1 MKGRILDFSLQTNTG
16 IITGEDHKRYSF
28 VSSEWKETQA
38 PVPVRGYEVDFEI
51 NAEGQ
56 ATGVYLEITANPTP
70 TTVNTSTQSN
80 SSYTAP
86 AGQETSH
93 QAKEVFRKWEQGE
106 YNYQQAIFTCFKKF
120 ADFKGRARRYE
131 FWYFELFCVLLSLLL
146 SFMNEDLAT
155 LAMLITLIPNI
166 AVNVR
171 RLHDIDRSGW
181 WMLIVLVPIVG
192 VLLLLFWAAQK
203 GNPSANQYGESPK
216 A

>member
-1 MKGRILDFSLQTNTG
+1 MKGRILDFSIQTNTG

-28 VSSEWKETQA
+28 VGSEWKETQA
-38 PVPVRGYEVDFEI
+38 PVRGYEVDFEI

-56 ATGVYLEITANPTP
+56 ATGVYLEIAANPTP
-70 TTVNTSTQSN
+70 ATMNKPAQSN
-80 SSYTAP
+80 SSYTSP
-86 AGQETSH
+86 ATHESSH
-93 QAKEVFRKWEQGE
+93 KTTGAFSKWEQGE
-106 YNYQQAIFTCFKKF
+106 DNYQQAIFTCFKKF
-120 ADFKGRARRYE
+120 ADFKGRARRRE

-181 WMLIVLVPIVG
+181 WMLIALVPIVG
-192 VLLLLFWAAQK
+192 VLLLLFWAAQE

>member
-1 MKGRILDFSLQTNTG
+1 MKGRILDFSIQTHTG

-28 VSSEWKETQA
+28 VGSEWKETQA
-38 PVPVRGYEVDFEI
+38 PVRGYEVDFEI

-56 ATGVYLEITANPTP
+56 AKGIYLEIAATPTP
-70 TTVNTSTQSN
+70 AIVNTPIQSN

-86 AGQETSH
+86 AGQESSH
-93 QAKEVFRKWEQGE
+93 KAKEAFRKWEQGE
-106 YNYQQAIFTCFKKF
+106 DNYQQAIFTCFKKF
-120 ADFKGRARRYE
+120 ADFKGRARRRE

-181 WMLIVLVPIVG
+181 WMLIALVPIVG
-192 VLLLLFWAAQK
+192 VLLLLFWAAQE
-203 GNPSANQYGESPK
+203 GNPTANQYGKSPK

>member
-1 MKGRILDFSLQTNTG
+1 MKGRILDFSIQTNTG

-28 VSSEWKETQA
+28 VGSEWKETQA
-38 PVPVRGYEVDFEI
+38 PVRGYEVDFEI

-56 ATGVYLEITANPTP
+56 ATGVYLEITANPIRAI
-70 TTVNTSTQSN
+70 VNTPTQSN

-86 AGQETSH
+86 ASQESSH
-93 QAKEVFRKWEQGE
+93 KAKQAFRKWEQGE
-106 YNYQQAIFTCFKKF
+106 DNYQQAIFTCFKKF
-120 ADFKGRARRYE
+120 ADFKGRARRRE

-146 SFMNEDLAT
+146 SFINEDLAT
-155 LAMLITLIPNI
+155 LAMLVTLIPNI

-171 RLHDIDRSGW
+171 RLHDINRSGW
-181 WMLIVLVPIVG
+181 WMLIALVPIVG
-192 VLLLLFWAAQK
+192 ILLLLFWAAQE

>member
-1 MKGRILDFSLQTNTG
+1 MKGRILDFSIQTNTG
-16 IITGEDHKRYSF
+16 VITGEDYKRYSF
-28 VSSEWKETQA
+28 VGSEWKETQA
-38 PVPVRGYEVDFEI
+38 PVRGYEVDFEI

-56 ATGVYLEITANPTP
+56 ATGVYLEITTNPIP
-70 TTVNTSTQSN
+70 AIVNTPTQSN

-86 AGQETSH
+86 ASQESSH
-93 QAKEVFRKWEQGE
+93 KAKEAFRKWEQGE
-106 YNYQQAIFTCFKKF
+106 DNYQQAIFTCFKKF
-120 ADFKGRARRYE
+120 ADFKGRARRRE

-181 WMLIVLVPIVG
+181 WMLIALVPIVG
-192 VLLLLFWAAQK
+192 VLLLLFWATQE
-203 GNPSANQYGESPK
+203 GNPTANQYGESPN

>member
-1 MKGRILDFSLQTNTG
+1 MKGRILNFSIQTNTG
-16 IITGEDHKRYSF
+16 IITGEDHKRYNF
-28 VSSEWKETQA
+28 VGSEWKETQA
-38 PVPVRGYEVDFEI
+38 PVRGYEVDFEI

-56 ATGVYLEITANPTP
+56 ATGVYLEITAHPIPDIVNTP
-70 TTVNTSTQSN
+70 TQN
-80 SSYTAP
+80 SSSYITP
-86 AGQETSH
+86 AGQESSH
-93 QAKEVFRKWEQGE
+93 KAKEAFRKWEQGE
-106 YNYQQAIFTCFKKF
+106 DNYQQAIFTCFKKF
-120 ADFKGRARRYE
+120 ADFKGRARRHE

-181 WMLIVLVPIVG
+181 WMLIALVPIVG
-192 VLLLLFWAAQK
+192 ILLLLFWAAQE
-203 GNPSANQYGESPK
+203 GNPTANQYGESPK

>member
-1 MKGRILDFSLQTNTG
+1 MKGRILDFSIQTNTG

-38 PVPVRGYEVDFEI
+38 PVRGYEVDFEI

-56 ATGVYLEITANPTP
+56 AIGIYLEITANPIP
-70 TTVNTSTQSN
+70 AIVNTPTQSN
-80 SSYTAP
+80 SSYITP
-86 AGQETSH
+86 AGQESSH
-93 QAKEVFRKWEQGE
+93 KAKEAFRKWEQGE
-106 YNYQQAIFTCFKKF
+106 DNYQQAILTCFKKF
-120 ADFKGRARRYE
+120 ADFKGRARRRE

-181 WMLIVLVPIVG
+181 WMLIALVPIVG
-192 VLLLLFWAAQK
+192 VLLLLFWASQE

>member
-1 MKGRILDFSLQTNTG
+1 MKGRILDFSIQTNTG

-28 VSSEWKETQA
+28 VGSEWKETQA
-38 PVPVRGYEVDFEI
+38 PVRGYEVDFEI

-56 ATGVYLEITANPTP
+56 AIGIYLEITANPIP
-70 TTVNTSTQSN
+70 AIVNTPTQSN

-86 AGQETSH
+86 ASQESSH
-93 QAKEVFRKWEQGE
+93 KAKEAYRKWEQGE
-106 YNYQQAIFTCFKKF
+106 DNYQQAIFTCFKKF
-120 ADFKGRARRYE
+120 ADFKGRARRRE

-155 LAMLITLIPNI
+155 LAMLVTLIPNI

-181 WMLIVLVPIVG
+181 WMLIALVPIVG
-192 VLLLLFWAAQK
+192 VLLLLFWAAQE
-203 GNPSANQYGESPK
+203 GNPTANQYGESPK

>member
-1 MKGRILDFSLQTNTG
+1 MKGRILDFSIQTNTG

-28 VSSEWKETQA
+28 VGSEWKETQA
-38 PVPVRGYEVDFEI
+38 PVRGYEVDFEI

-56 ATGVYLEITANPTP
+56 ATGVYLEITANPIP
-70 TTVNTSTQSN
+70 AIVNPPTQSN

-86 AGQETSH
+86 ASQESSH
-93 QAKEVFRKWEQGE
+93 KAKEAFRKWEQGE
-106 YNYQQAIFTCFKKF
+106 DNYQQAIFTCFKKF
-120 ADFKGRARRYE
+120 ADFKGRARRRE

-181 WMLIVLVPIVG
+181 WMLIALVPIVG
-192 VLLLLFWAAQK
+192 VLLLLFWAAQE
-203 GNPSANQYGESPK
+203 GNPTANQYGESPK

>member
-1 MKGRILDFSLQTNTG
+1 MKGRILDFSIQSNTG

-28 VSSEWKETQA
+28 VGSEWKETQA
-38 PVPVRGYEVDFEI
+38 PVRGYEVDFEI

-56 ATGVYLEITANPTP
+56 ATGVYLEITANPIP
-70 TTVNTSTQSN
+70 AIVNTPIQSN
-80 SSYTAP
+80 SSYITP
-86 AGQETSH
+86 AGQESSH
-93 QAKEVFRKWEQGE
+93 KAKEAFRKWEQSE
-106 YNYQQAIFTCFKKF
+106 DNYQKAILTCFKKF
-120 ADFKGRARRYE
+120 ADFKGRARRRE

-155 LAMLITLIPNI
+155 LAMLITFIPSI

-171 RLHDIDRSGW
+171 RLHDINRSGW
-181 WMLIVLVPIVG
+181 WMLIALVPIVG
-192 VLLLLFWAAQK
+192 VLLLLFWAAQE

>member
-1 MKGRILDFSLQTNTG
+1 MKGRILDFSIQTNTG

-28 VSSEWKETQA
+28 VGSEWKETQA
-38 PVPVRGYEVDFEI
+38 PVRGYEVDFDI

-56 ATGVYLEITANPTP
+56 ATGVYLEIAANPIP
-70 TTVNTSTQSN
+70 AIVNTPAQSN

-86 AGQETSH
+86 AGQESSH
-93 QAKEVFRKWEQGE
+93 KAKEAFRKWEQGE
-106 YNYQQAIFTCFKKF
+106 DNYQQAIFTCFKKF
-120 ADFKGRARRYE
+120 ADFKGRARRRE

-155 LAMLITLIPNI
+155 LAMLVTLIPNI

-181 WMLIVLVPIVG
+181 WMLIALVPIVG
-192 VLLLLFWAAQK
+192 VLLLLFWAAQE
-203 GNPSANQYGESPK
+203 GNPTANQYGESPK

>member
-1 MKGRILDFSLQTNTG
+1 MKGRILDFSIQTNTG

-106 YNYQQAIFTCFKKF
+106 DNYQQAIFTCFKKF

>member
-1 MKGRILDFSLQTNTG
+1 MKGRILDFSIQTNTG

-28 VSSEWKETQA
+28 VGSEWKETQA
-38 PVPVRGYEVDFEI
+38 PVRGYEVDFEI

-56 ATGVYLEITANPTP
+56 AIGIYLEITANPIP
-70 TTVNTSTQSN
+70 AIVNTPTQSN

-86 AGQETSH
+86 ASQESSH
-93 QAKEVFRKWEQGE
+93 KAKEAFRKWEQGE
-106 YNYQQAIFTCFKKF
+106 DNYQQAIFTCFKKF
-120 ADFKGRARRYE
+120 ADFKGRARRRE
-131 FWYFELFCVLLSLLL
+131 FWYFVLFCVLLSLLL

-181 WMLIVLVPIVG
+181 WMLIALVPIVG
-192 VLLLLFWAAQK
+192 VLLLLFWATQE
-203 GNPSANQYGESPK
+203 GNPTANQYGESPN

>member
-1 MKGRILDFSLQTNTG
+1 MKGRILDFSIQTNTG

-28 VSSEWKETQA
+28 VGSEWKETQA
-38 PVPVRGYEVDFEI
+38 PVRGYEVDFEI

-56 ATGVYLEITANPTP
+56 ATGVYLEITTNPIP
-70 TTVNTSTQSN
+70 AIVNTPTQSN

-86 AGQETSH
+86 ASQESSH
-93 QAKEVFRKWEQGE
+93 KAKEAFRKWEQGE
-106 YNYQQAIFTCFKKF
+106 DNYQQAIFTCFKKF
-120 ADFKGRARRYE
+120 ADFKGRARRRE

-181 WMLIVLVPIVG
+181 WMLIALVPIVG
-192 VLLLLFWAAQK
+192 VLLLLFWAAQE

>member
-1 MKGRILDFSLQTNTG
+1 MKGRILDFSIQTNTG
-16 IITGEDHKRYSF
+16 IITGEDHKRYNF
-28 VSSEWKETQA
+28 VGSEWKETQA
-38 PVPVRGYEVDFEI
+38 PVRGYEVDFEI

-56 ATGVYLEITANPTP
+56 ATGVYLEIATNPIPAIVNTP
-70 TTVNTSTQSN
+70 TQSH
-80 SSYTAP
+80 SSYIAP
-86 AGQETSH
+86 TGQESPH
-93 QAKEVFRKWEQGE
+93 KAKEAFRKWEQGE
-106 YNYQQAIFTCFKKF
+106 DNYQQAIFTCFKKF
-120 ADFKGRARRYE
+120 ADFKGRARRRE

-181 WMLIVLVPIVG
+181 WMLIALVPIVG
-192 VLLLLFWAAQK
+192 VLLLLFWAAQE

>member
-1 MKGRILDFSLQTNTG
+1 MKGRILDFSIQTNTG

-28 VSSEWKETQA
+28 VGSEWKETQA
-38 PVPVRGYEVDFEI
+38 PVRGYEVDFEI

-56 ATGVYLEITANPTP
+56 ATGVYLEIAATPTP
-70 TTVNTSTQSN
+70 AIVNTPTLN
-80 SSYTAP
+80 SSSYSP
-86 AGQETSH
+86 PGSQESLH
-93 QAKEVFRKWEQGE
+93 KAKEAFRKWEQGE
-106 YNYQQAIFTCFKKF
+106 DNYQQAILTCFKKF
-120 ADFKGRARRYE
+120 ADFKGRARRRE

-181 WMLIVLVPIVG
+181 WMLIALVPIVG
-192 VLLLLFWAAQK
+192 VLLLLFWAAQE

>member
-1 MKGRILDFSLQTNTG
+1 MKGRILDFSIQTNTG

-28 VSSEWKETQA
+28 VGSEWKETQA
-38 PVPVRGYEVDFEI
+38 PVRGYEVDFEI

-56 ATGVYLEITANPTP
+56 ATGVYLEIAATP
-70 TTVNTSTQSN
+70 TSAIVNTPIQSN
-80 SSYTAP
+80 SSCTAP
-86 AGQETSH
+86 ASPESSH
-93 QAKEVFRKWEQGE
+93 QAKEAFRKWEQGKD
-106 YNYQQAIFTCFKKF
+106 NYRQAIITCFKKF
-120 ADFKGRARRYE
+120 ADFKGRARRRK

-171 RLHDIDRSGW
+171 RLHDINRSGW
-181 WMLIVLVPIVG
+181 WMLIALVPIVG
-192 VLLLLFWAAQK
+192 VLLLLFWAAQE
-203 GNPSANQYGESPK
+203 GNPTANQYGESPK

>member
-1 MKGRILDFSLQTNTG
+1 MKGRILDFSIQTNTG
-16 IITGEDHKRYSF
+16 VITGEDHKRYSF
-28 VSSEWKETQA
+28 VGSEWKETQA
-38 PVPVRGYEVDFEI
+38 PVRGYEVDFEI

-56 ATGVYLEITANPTP
+56 ATGVYLEITTNPIP
-70 TTVNTSTQSN
+70 AIVNTPTQSN

-86 AGQETSH
+86 ASQESSH
-93 QAKEVFRKWEQGE
+93 KAKEAFRKWEQGE
-106 YNYQQAIFTCFKKF
+106 DNYQQAIFTCFKKF
-120 ADFKGRARRYE
+120 ADFKGRARRRE

-155 LAMLITLIPNI
+155 LAMLVTLIPNI

-181 WMLIVLVPIVG
+181 WMLIALVPIVG
-192 VLLLLFWAAQK
+192 VLLLLFWAAQE

>member
-1 MKGRILDFSLQTNTG
+1 MKGRILDFSIQTNTG

-28 VSSEWKETQA
+28 VGSEWKETQA
-38 PVPVRGYEVDFEI
+38 PVRGYEVDFEI

-56 ATGVYLEITANPTP
+56 ATGVYLEITTNPIP
-70 TTVNTSTQSN
+70 AIVNTPTQSN

-86 AGQETSH
+86 ASQESSH
-93 QAKEVFRKWEQGE
+93 KAKEAFRKWEQGE
-106 YNYQQAIFTCFKKF
+106 DNYQQAIFTCFKKF
-120 ADFKGRARRYE
+120 ADFKGRARRRE

-181 WMLIVLVPIVG
+181 WMLIALVPIVG
-192 VLLLLFWAAQK
+192 VLLLLFWATQE
-203 GNPSANQYGESPK
+203 GNPTANQYGESPN

>member
-1 MKGRILDFSLQTNTG
+1 MKGRILDFSIQTNTG

-28 VSSEWKETQA
+28 VGSEWKETQA
-38 PVPVRGYEVDFEI
+38 PVRGYEVDFEI

-56 ATGVYLEITANPTP
+56 AIGIYLEITANPIP
-70 TTVNTSTQSN
+70 AIVNTPTQSN

-86 AGQETSH
+86 ASQESSH
-93 QAKEVFRKWEQGE
+93 KAKEAFRKWEQGE
-106 YNYQQAIFTCFKKF
+106 DNYQQAIFTCFKKF
-120 ADFKGRARRYE
+120 ADFKGRARRRE
-131 FWYFELFCVLLSLLL
+131 FWYFELFCVLLNLLL

-181 WMLIVLVPIVG
+181 WMLIALVPIVG
-192 VLLLLFWAAQK
+192 VLLLLFWATQE
-203 GNPSANQYGESPK
+203 GNPTANQYGESPN

>member
-1 MKGRILDFSLQTNTG
+1 MKGRILDFSIQTNTG
-16 IITGEDHKRYSF
+16 VITGEDHKRYSF
-28 VSSEWKETQA
+28 VGSEWKETQA
-38 PVPVRGYEVDFEI
+38 PVRGYEVDFEI

-56 ATGVYLEITANPTP
+56 ATGVYLEITTNPIP
-70 TTVNTSTQSN
+70 AIVNTPTQSN

-86 AGQETSH
+86 ASQESSH
-93 QAKEVFRKWEQGE
+93 KAKEAFRKWEQGE
-106 YNYQQAIFTCFKKF
+106 DNYQQAIFTCFKKF
-120 ADFKGRARRYE
+120 ADFKGRARRRE

-155 LAMLITLIPNI
+155 LAMLVTLIPNI

-181 WMLIVLVPIVG
+181 WMLIALVPIVG
-192 VLLLLFWAAQK
+192 VLLLLFWATQE
-203 GNPSANQYGESPK
+203 GNPTANQYGESPN

>member
-1 MKGRILDFSLQTNTG
+1 MKGRILDFSIQTNTG

-28 VSSEWKETQA
+28 VGSEWKETQA
-38 PVPVRGYEVDFEI
+38 PVRGYEVDFEI

-56 ATGVYLEITANPTP
+56 ATGVYLEITANPIP
-70 TTVNTSTQSN
+70 AIVNTPTQSN

-86 AGQETSH
+86 ASQESSH
-93 QAKEVFRKWEQGE
+93 KAKEAFRKWEQGE
-106 YNYQQAIFTCFKKF
+106 DNYQQAIFTCFKKF
-120 ADFKGRARRYE
+120 ADFKGRARRRE

-171 RLHDIDRSGW
+171 RLHDINRSGW
-181 WMLIVLVPIVG
+181 WMLIALVPIVG
-192 VLLLLFWAAQK
+192 VLLLLFWAAQE
-203 GNPSANQYGESPK
+203 GNPLANQYGESPK

>member
-1 MKGRILDFSLQTNTG
+1 MKGRILDFSIQTNTG
-16 IITGEDHKRYSF
+16 VITGEDHKRYSF
-28 VSSEWKETQA
+28 VGSEWKETQA
-38 PVPVRGYEVDFEI
+38 PVRGYEVDFEI

-56 ATGVYLEITANPTP
+56 ATGVYLEITTTP
-70 TTVNTSTQSN
+70 IPAIVNTPTQSN

-86 AGQETSH
+86 ASQESSH
-93 QAKEVFRKWEQGE
+93 KAKEAFRKWEQGE
-106 YNYQQAIFTCFKKF
+106 DNYQQAIFTCFKKF
-120 ADFKGRARRYE
+120 ADFKGRARRRE

-155 LAMLITLIPNI
+155 LAMLVTLIPNI

-181 WMLIVLVPIVG
+181 WMLIALVPIVG
-192 VLLLLFWAAQK
+192 VLLLLFWATQE
-203 GNPSANQYGESPK
+203 GNPTANQYGESPK

>member
-1 MKGRILDFSLQTNTG
+1 MKGRILDFSIQTNTG

-28 VSSEWKETQA
+28 VGSEWKETQA
-38 PVPVRGYEVDFEI
+38 PVRGYEVDFEI

-56 ATGVYLEITANPTP
+56 ATGVYLEITAHPIP
-70 TTVNTSTQSN
+70 AIVNTPAQSN
-80 SSYTAP
+80 SSYLAP
-86 AGQETSH
+86 AGQESSH
-93 QAKEVFRKWEQGE
+93 KAKEAFRKWEQGE
-106 YNYQQAIFTCFKKF
+106 DNYQQAIFTCFKKF
-120 ADFKGRARRYE
+120 ADFKGRTRRRE

-181 WMLIVLVPIVG
+181 WMLIALVPIVG
-192 VLLLLFWAAQK
+192 VLLLLFWAAQE